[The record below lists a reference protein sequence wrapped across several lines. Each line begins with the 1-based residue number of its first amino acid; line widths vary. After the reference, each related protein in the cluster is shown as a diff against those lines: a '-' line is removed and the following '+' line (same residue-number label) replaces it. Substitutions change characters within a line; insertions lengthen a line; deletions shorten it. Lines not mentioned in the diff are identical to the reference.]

1 MSSLTSFY
9 SIRLEFRMKIVTP
22 QDGDELNL
30 PDYSDDDKDRLR
42 IVRCVRAGNCHIS
55 KASFVFLTDICC
67 L

>member
-1 MSSLTSFY
+1 
-9 SIRLEFRMKIVTP
+9 MKIVTP